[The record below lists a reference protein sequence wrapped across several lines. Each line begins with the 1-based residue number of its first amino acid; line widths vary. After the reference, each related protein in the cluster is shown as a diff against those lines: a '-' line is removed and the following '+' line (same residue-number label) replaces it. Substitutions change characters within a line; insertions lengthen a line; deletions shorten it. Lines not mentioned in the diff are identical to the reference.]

1 MGDHADYS
9 ARATWFGLLNAG
21 NYVRPEPEMQVV
33 AVFKVAKDSGCKPF
47 LGLASNGKTY
57 WIKHSHND
65 HGVQSLMVE
74 RVAAAVGLML
84 QAPLCPVELVHV
96 PGSIA
101 RDPLLAGF
109 GVMSGTAHGSESVED
124 AIEKMELVHTR
135 DDGNRF
141 RQPRFIAL
149 WELFA
154 GEDPQWLYSRQD
166 DFQVWSF
173 DHGFWVSGGE
183 MGDWGGDE
191 LEQTVNY
198 WSPWMGD
205 VRHMDPATFLDVADS
220 VASLSVEDLLAA
232 VATVPVSWG
241 IPDHDLESL
250 AWWLFSRRR
259 HISDRMKALSGV
271 ASLKER

>member
-1 MGDHADYS
+1 
-9 ARATWFGLLNAG
+9 
-21 NYVRPEPEMQVV
+21 
-33 AVFKVAKDSGCKPF
+33 
-47 LGLASNGKTY
+47 
-57 WIKHSHND
+57 
-65 HGVQSLMVE
+65 
-74 RVAAAVGLML
+74 ML
-84 QAPLCPVELVHV
+84 EAPLCPVELV
-96 PGSIA
+96 SIPEA
-101 RDPLLAGF
+101 IAADPLLSGM
-109 GVMSGTAHGSESVED
+109 GVASGTAHASEAVDD

-135 DDGNRF
+135 DDGNRH

-166 DFQVWSF
+166 DYQVWSF

-191 LEQTVNY
+191 LERTVEF
-198 WSPWMGD
+198 WSPWNGD
-205 VRHMDPATFLDVADS
+205 VRHMDPATFLVVAES

-250 AWWLFSRRR
+250 AWWLYSRRR

-271 ASLKER
+271 ASLKGR